1 MKLKFLGTGAADWSP
16 KYKSRDEYRRYA
28 SVLIDDELLIDPGPH
43 ILDFETDFGYKSL
56 YDRAENILLT
66 HSHSDH
72 LDICVLKQL
81 CIVQHRDIWCEK
93 GAVSELESNAE
104 LTVHEIP
111 LLREFKV
118 GEYTVTALPA
128 NHRTDAVD
136 EQPVHFI
143 IEKDDKRI
151 FYGCDG
157 AWFMQETWY
166 HMKKFTFDLIILDG
180 TLGDAEGDNRIF
192 EHNNLHMT
200 EIMSESIRKEG
211 MLKDGGKIFISHLS
225 RYSHGTQQDVEKR
238 LKPSDIKVAYDNLE
252 VII

>member
-1 MKLKFLGTGAADWSP
+1 MKLTFLGTGAADWVP
-16 KYKSRDEYRRYA
+16 EDKSRDEYRRYA
-28 SVLIDDELLIDPGPH
+28 SVLIDGELLIDPGPH

-72 LDICVLKQL
+72 LDIGVLKQL
-81 CIVQHRDIWCEK
+81 CSVQHRNIWCEK
-93 GAVSELESNAE
+93 GAVCELNGVPE

-111 LLREFKV
+111 LLREVKA
-118 GEYTVTALPA
+118 GQYTVTALPA
-128 NHRTDAVD
+128 NHKTDVAD
-136 EQPVHFI
+136 ERPVHFI

-157 AWFMQETWY
+157 AWFVTETWY

-180 TLGDAEGDNRIF
+180 TLGDAEGDWRIF
-192 EHNNLHMT
+192 EHNNLPMT
-200 EIMSESIRKEG
+200 EIMSESIRKSG

-225 RYSHGTQQDVEKR
+225 LYSHGSQQDVEKR
-238 LKPSDIKVAYDNLE
+238 LQQSDIKVAYDNLD